1 MLYKNILTLTVSK
14 QRKRGRIL
22 TVTPLFRYD
31 AVKDAIAFTAV
42 VKERDV
48 KPTIAFCFR
57 NGSIWLKYDPKAPL
71 GEV

>member
-1 MLYKNILTLTVSK
+1 M
-14 QRKRGRIL
+14 